1 MKTRY
6 NNEVIMN
13 LFSST
18 KLKYFIAVMEEGSV
32 SKACEKINIS
42 RTPLSRAISDLE
54 FCLGFELFTRSKN
67 GMIPNQCGIKLYNR
81 VNPLYSELL
90 KIENDLKNEINKTSL
105 RIAITTEIPDSILSY
120 LRNALNKNN
129 INFNMHSIDLV
140 HNDYS
145 ALQNFHDIII
155 TEGNEP
161 PTLNVTEFII
171 FDIFMITSN
180 SFPKKMSNN
189 FTVFH
194 EFSKDE
200 KNISIHKYFPY
211 PTKMQPFIYND
222 IVSIMEEI
230 KNGDGIL
237 ISTAPFVKIIK
248 NNDTDFKI
256 TKISTKKLFLETKA
270 KTKEINKIISSIVD
284 SFKDLNYKDSN
295 NDLYN

>member
-105 RIAITTEIPDSILSY
+105 RIA
-120 LRNALNKNN
+120 
-129 INFNMHSIDLV
+129 
-140 HNDYS
+140 
-145 ALQNFHDIII
+145 
-155 TEGNEP
+155 
-161 PTLNVTEFII
+161 
-171 FDIFMITSN
+171 
-180 SFPKKMSNN
+180 
-189 FTVFH
+189 
-194 EFSKDE
+194 
-200 KNISIHKYFPY
+200 
-211 PTKMQPFIYND
+211 
-222 IVSIMEEI
+222 
-230 KNGDGIL
+230 
-237 ISTAPFVKIIK
+237 
-248 NNDTDFKI
+248 
-256 TKISTKKLFLETKA
+256 
-270 KTKEINKIISSIVD
+270 
-284 SFKDLNYKDSN
+284 
-295 NDLYN
+295 

>member
-200 KNISIHKYFPY
+200 KNISINKYFPY

-222 IVSIMEEI
+222 IVSILEEI

>member
-1 MKTRY
+1 
-6 NNEVIMN
+6 MN

-194 EFSKDE
+194 EFSKDK

-222 IVSIMEEI
+222 IVSILEEI

>member
-1 MKTRY
+1 
-6 NNEVIMN
+6 MN

-200 KNISIHKYFPY
+200 KTSLSINIFRIQLKCNHSYIMILSASWRKLKMVMAHSY
-211 PTKMQPFIYND
+211 P
-222 IVSIMEEI
+222 
-230 KNGDGIL
+230 L
-237 ISTAPFVKIIK
+237 HH
-248 NNDTDFKI
+248 
-256 TKISTKKLFLETKA
+256 L
-270 KTKEINKIISSIVD
+270 
-284 SFKDLNYKDSN
+284 
-295 NDLYN
+295 

>member
-1 MKTRY
+1 
-6 NNEVIMN
+6 MN
-13 LFSST
+13 LFSSI

-180 SFPKKMSNN
+180 SFPK
-189 FTVFH
+189 
-194 EFSKDE
+194 
-200 KNISIHKYFPY
+200 
-211 PTKMQPFIYND
+211 IYND
-222 IVSIMEEI
+222 IVSILEEI